1 MDPMLVEVATGFV
14 PPRLD
19 LKPLSLGLAVASAFF
34 RGAIRLLVAC
44 GPLAGSPKIDDVPH
58 AEDSTV
64 VG

>member
-1 MDPMLVEVATGFV
+1 MLVEVATGFV

-19 LKPLSLGLAVASAFF
+19 LKPLSLGLAVTSTIF
-34 RGAIRLLVAC
+34 RGAIRTSLAC

-58 AEDSTV
+58 PEGSTV